1 MKDGLVKT
9 IARQL
14 NIPYTSDHDRI
25 CQIIYS
31 VAGKMALASL
41 WDQSEQEDDISI
53 RHFKRRARKVLDAYC
68 AVYPSVKFLIP
79 DEKDGL
85 IDDMY
90 DIYYRTGH
98 FYHSAHR
105 ISPAAP
111 AMAVYQNCVLYRGVV
126 PDAPLFMS
134 GLGSYAVR
142 REKQEV
148 SVSTMFDLQRQPFD
162 AYLDEI
168 LGSSQWETARFP
180 DDAEYL
186 RLDPPFQRGYWQQQA
201 IRDGRITLV
210 RYGSPSKIFAFF
222 KYENGISKQKVI
234 PHWLLRNDHA
244 QAPENYE
251 EYRRI
256 ATALLMRTGT
266 LPPIKVKSEK
276 DFVEIS
282 VGYRLPPTEEAFF
295 RLYSWPSSYDISPQS
310 QKLFTRKMAN
320 AVYPVFRYHLESLG
334 YRILE
339 G

>member
-1 MKDGLVKT
+1 MKNGLIRT
-9 IARQL
+9 IGTQL
-14 NIPYTSDHDRI
+14 NIPYTSDRERV

-31 VAGKMALASL
+31 VTGKMALASL

-53 RHFKRRARKVLDAYC
+53 QHFKRRARKVLDAYS
-68 AVYPSVKFLIP
+68 AVYPSLKYLIP
-79 DEKDGL
+79 DEKDDL
-85 IDDMY
+85 IDDIY
-90 DIYYRTGH
+90 DIYYRTGY

-111 AMAVYQNCVLYRGVV
+111 AMAVYQNCELYRGAT

-134 GLGSYAVR
+134 GLGSYAIW
-142 REKQEV
+142 REKADTPV
-148 SVSTMFDLQRQPFD
+148 SAMFDLQIHPFD
-162 AYLDEI
+162 AYLDEM
-168 LGSSQWETARFP
+168 LSSSEWETARFP

-210 RYGSPSKIFAFF
+210 RYGLPNKIFAFF
-222 KYENGISKQKVI
+222 KYENGVSQQKVI
-234 PHWLLRNDHA
+234 PHWRLRNDHS
-244 QAPENYE
+244 QDPENYE

-256 ATALLMRTGT
+256 ATALLMRAGT
-266 LPPIKVKSEK
+266 LPPIVVKRGN
-276 DFVEIS
+276 DLVEIS

-320 AVYPVFRYHLESLG
+320 AVYPIFRRHLESLG
-334 YRILE
+334 YRFVE